1 MRDTHNPGSA
11 LRPGRI
17 TVDESFLDLVDQ
29 LAYGDLETWRRVY
42 AAALVDDAVRAAVDR
57 AAAMVD
63 PDFAS
68 AGALW
73 RTLVARMPP
82 VVSRGAP
89 VAIGAADLR
98 PMTRR
103 TSRRR

>member
-1 MRDTHNPGSA
+1 M
-11 LRPGRI
+11 RPGRI
-17 TVDESFLDLVDQ
+17 TVEESFLDLVDQ

-42 AAALVDDAVRAAVDR
+42 AAALVDDAARAAVDR
-57 AAAMVD
+57 AATMVD

-73 RTLVARMPP
+73 RTLVARMRP
-82 VVSRGAP
+82 VASREAP
-89 VAIGAADLR
+89 VGVGAADLQ
-98 PMTRR
+98 PSARR